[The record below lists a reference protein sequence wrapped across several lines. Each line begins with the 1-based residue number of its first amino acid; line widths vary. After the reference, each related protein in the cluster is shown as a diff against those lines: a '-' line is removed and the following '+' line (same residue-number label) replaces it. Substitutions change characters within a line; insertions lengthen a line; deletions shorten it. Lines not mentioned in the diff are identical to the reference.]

1 MIKKNRSCVVLIA
14 GLPGSGKTY
23 YAREHLGNGI
33 VYDLDH
39 IAAAFRLKEPHSE
52 RHDAA
57 RMLANDLLKVFA
69 DQARKRASK
78 VFIIRTAP
86 DASEIEAV
94 HPDKIVICEG
104 KYNITARPDYI
115 QINREDYLRR
125 LQTVRN
131 IAQRYSIPVEEV

>member
-78 VFIIRTAP
+78 VFIVRTVP

-94 HPDKIVICEG
+94 HPDKIVICGG
-104 KYNITARPDYI
+104 KYNITARPDYHE
-115 QINREDYLRR
+115 INREDYLRR

-131 IAQRYSIPVEEV
+131 IAQHYSIPVEEV